1 MIRFFLRQTK
11 ALLTALLCIVAATA
25 HADFPSKPLT
35 MVIPFAP
42 GGTNDI
48 VGRLIAKELS
58 GLIGQQVVPE
68 NRTGGGGIVGWTA
81 VARAPADGH
90 TLLSLDMSY
99 SIAAGLLSKIPFDPR
114 KDFVPIAI
122 VASTPFVMVVKA
134 DYPANSVSDFVQSA
148 RKNPGKMNY
157 GSAGN
162 GTNSHLAAEVFKANN
177 ALSLTHVPYK
187 GASAVL
193 QDLISGQIDVL
204 FTAMPTALPMIKGG
218 RLKALMVT
226 SPERVNQL
234 PDVPAAPEA
243 GQQGMVMDFWAGAAA
258 PGGTPPAIVHQ
269 LNKAVVD
276 AINRPEAKRTLAEL
290 GLFPVLDTPEEAR
303 KKVVSEIDRWS
314 AVIKAAKI
322 TTD

>member
-1 MIRFFLRQTK
+1 MNSFSLRRVK
-11 ALLTALLCIVAATA
+11 ASLAALLCGAALSA

-58 GLIGQQVVPE
+58 GSIGQQVVPE

-90 TLLSLDMSY
+90 TLLSLDMSF
-99 SIAAGLLSKIPFDPR
+99 SIAAGLLTKIPFDPR
-114 KDFVPIAI
+114 RDFVPIAI

-134 DYPANSVSDFVQSA
+134 DHPAKTVSEFVQSA
-148 RKNPGKMNY
+148 RNSPGKMNY

-193 QDLISGQIDVL
+193 QDLLSGQIDVL

-226 SPERVNQL
+226 SPARVNQL
-234 PDVPAAPEA
+234 PEVPAAPEA
-243 GQQGMVMDFWAGAAA
+243 GQQDMVMDFWAGAAA
-258 PGGTPPAIVHQ
+258 PGNTPAAVVQQ
-269 LNKAVVD
+269 LNKAVVE
-276 AINRPEAKRTLAEL
+276 AISRPEAKRTLTDL
-290 GLFPVLDTPEEAR
+290 GLFAVLDSPEEAKR
-303 KKVVSEIDRWS
+303 KVLSEIDRWS

-322 TTD
+322 TAD